1 MKRVISIIVLISV
14 ILIAST
20 VLASSAKVNVTAPK
34 TIEEGTDE
42 LVMTVSLGA
51 FQDLE
56 ENQTLG
62 FQATL
67 EYSKDIFESV
77 KVEGLN
83 GWDVSYEESSK
94 TVIGLIKSS
103 KANVDIAKFTFT
115 VKDDVKAGSTDNI
128 LLNNFILSNDDTL
141 NQEENYNVQV
151 SVIEAPGTENPG
163 EGTENTTGKDNVVTG
178 NNIAENEIVNNTVQN
193 NTINNNVI
201 NDNTI
206 KNTGKLPA
214 AGIRN
219 TIIISAVIIFLAGL
233 GFIIRSKSIKLK

>member
-151 SVIEAPGTENPG
+151 SVIEALETENPG
-163 EGTENTTGKDNVVTG
+163 EGTENSTAEHNVVTG
-178 NNIAENEIVNNTVQN
+178 NNIAENEIVNNTVQS
-193 NTINNNVI
+193 NTINNVI
-201 NDNTI
+201 NDDTI

>member
-1 MKRVISIIVLISV
+1 MKKVISLIVLISV

-151 SVIEAPGTENPG
+151 SVIEALETENPG
-163 EGTENTTGKDNVVTG
+163 EGTENSTGEDNVVTG

-193 NTINNNVI
+193 NTINNVI
-201 NDNTI
+201 NDDTI